1 MLTLSDILTIITVGL
16 GIAAL
21 MSWVAYKVRSSL

>member
-21 MSWVAYKVRSSL
+21 MSWVAWRVRGRL

>member
-1 MLTLSDILTIITVGL
+1 MLTLFDILTIITVGL

-21 MSWVAYKVRSSL
+21 MSWIAWKVRSWL